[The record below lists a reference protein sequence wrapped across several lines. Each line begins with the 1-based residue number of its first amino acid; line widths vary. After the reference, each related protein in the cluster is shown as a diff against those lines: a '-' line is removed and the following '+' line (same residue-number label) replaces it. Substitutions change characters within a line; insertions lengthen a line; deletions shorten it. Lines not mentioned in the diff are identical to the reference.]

1 MRVDGLLDLERLLDL
16 VFESLPT
23 LLWRLLLDL
32 DGRLLDL
39 DGLLDLV
46 FESPLTLLCWP
57 SFSAPVYLVGPT
69 VVQKYSKT
77 GSAGLFLSD

>member
-1 MRVDGLLDLERLLDL
+1 MRVDGLLERLLDL
-16 VFESLPT
+16 VFESLLT
-23 LLWRLLLDL
+23 LLWRLGLF
-32 DGRLLDL
+32 LDL